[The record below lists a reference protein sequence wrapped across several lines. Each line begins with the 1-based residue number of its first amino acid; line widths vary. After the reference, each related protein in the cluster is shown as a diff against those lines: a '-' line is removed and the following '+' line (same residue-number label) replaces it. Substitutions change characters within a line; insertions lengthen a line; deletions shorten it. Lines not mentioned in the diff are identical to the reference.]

1 MLARASKRD
10 NVKSADQDKFHNKC
24 KSPNVLSGKEA
35 SFNMSLFIRSMPPS
49 SEYDE
54 FRMRK
59 LIERRDGRLQRGRNE
74 LEEGDSDSMD
84 KVCRESE
91 AICSP
96 GGLARYSSRKEG
108 VLCRT
113 KFRPTGVQQV
123 KARLSSCFNSDK

>member
-10 NVKSADQDKFHNKC
+10 NVKSADQLLFPPKS

-59 LIERRDGRLQRGRNE
+59 LIERRDGRLERDRSE